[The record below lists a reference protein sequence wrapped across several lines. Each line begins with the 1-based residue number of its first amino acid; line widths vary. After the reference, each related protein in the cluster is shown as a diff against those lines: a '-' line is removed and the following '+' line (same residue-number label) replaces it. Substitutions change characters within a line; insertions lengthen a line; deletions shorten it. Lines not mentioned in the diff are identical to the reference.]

1 MTQNKRIA
9 LNTLAT
15 YGRSMFG
22 VACGIFSARWVL
34 EALGHENFGLY
45 AVVGAMAI
53 FLGFLNIQFSGAIAR
68 YYAFSIGESRRLG
81 NKKEGLK
88 ECRAWFTTAVMIHTI
103 LPLVMLLLGWP
114 IGEYAI
120 CHGWLDLP
128 EGRIIACVWVWRIVC
143 VSSFLGM
150 VSVPFQAM
158 FTAKQ
163 YIAELTVYSFFQTV
177 AKTLFIFIMT
187 LRHDDWLIK
196 YALAMAVISVIPQV
210 VICVRAI
217 LVFDECRIVKSACWE
232 FRRVKDLSCYA
243 FWTAIG
249 GLGYV
254 ASHQCMSIL
263 FNNFYGAKIVAGF
276 GVSQTVAGEAASLT
290 GALQGAFTPAITT
303 AYGARELERFRAM
316 SFWACKAGTLLTLL
330 FAIPMALEIDQILLL
345 WLKTPPPMSV
355 PMCLCMLAFI
365 VIEKLT
371 CGHIA
376 AVNATGRIAR
386 FQMTRGVLRCL
397 VIPFALISAFL
408 DAGAVVAATA
418 LPISVVI
425 VDLGDVLMARRL
437 AGMSSKLWLLNV
449 ALPLCMITLVSV
461 LVGAIPRQL
470 FPKSL
475 VRVICTTIVTLVVM
489 LPLSWVL
496 LLNEIE
502 RMMIRKKIINF
513 KDRIFNGRLYEIAN

>member
-1 MTQNKRIA
+1 MTQNKRIIV
-9 LNTLAT
+9 NTIAT

-45 AVVGAMAI
+45 AVIGAMAI
-53 FLGFLNIQFSGAIAR
+53 FLGFLNIQFSGAISR

-81 NKKEGLK
+81 NEEEGLK
-88 ECRAWFTTAVMIHTI
+88 ECRAWFTTSVMIHTI
-103 LPLVMLLLGWP
+103 LPLMMVLLGWP

-120 CHGWLDLP
+120 SHGWLELP

-150 VSVPFQAM
+150 ISVPFQAM

-177 AKTLFIFIMT
+177 AKTLFIYIMT

-196 YALAMAVISVIPQV
+196 YALAMAVITVAPQI

-217 LVFDECRIVKSACWE
+217 IVFDECRIVKSA
-232 FRRVKDLSCYA
+232 FRQFGRVKDLSCYA
-243 FWTAIG
+243 LWTAIG
-249 GLGYV
+249 GLGFV

-263 FNNFYGAKIVAGF
+263 FNNFYGAKVVAGF

-303 AYGARELERFRAM
+303 AYGASEMERFKAM
-316 SFWACKAGTLLTLL
+316 SYWACKAGTLLTLL

-345 WLKTPPPMSV
+345 WLKTPPPMSA

-365 VIEKLT
+365 VMEKLT

-376 AVNATGRIAR
+376 AVNATGKIAK
-386 FQMTRGVLRCL
+386 FQMIRGVLRCL
-397 VIPFALISAFL
+397 VIPFALIPAL
-408 DAGAVVAATA
+408 LNLGAVVTAIA

-425 VDLGDVLMARRL
+425 VDLGDVLISHKVAGLSPRYWMLHIFFPLFAVAMAGIIAGALPVVILSPSFSRIVCTTVITLIVSLSISWALLLSSDERSTLKYKISDCRRRL
-437 AGMSSKLWLLNV
+437 LN
-449 ALPLCMITLVSV
+449 LVD
-461 LVGAIPRQL
+461 R
-470 FPKSL
+470 
-475 VRVICTTIVTLVVM
+475 
-489 LPLSWVL
+489 WV
-496 LLNEIE
+496 
-502 RMMIRKKIINF
+502 
-513 KDRIFNGRLYEIAN
+513 